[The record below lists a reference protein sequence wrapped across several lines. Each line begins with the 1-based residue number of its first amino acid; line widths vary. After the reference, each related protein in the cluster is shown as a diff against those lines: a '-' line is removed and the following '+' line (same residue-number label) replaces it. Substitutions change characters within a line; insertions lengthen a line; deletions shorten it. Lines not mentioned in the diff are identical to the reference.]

1 MRRLQKDGVQDI
13 LSEKKEC
20 RRGRDGSDIMTVK
33 HMIESVLC
41 ILLAVAAFCSTRASA
56 VERREQLPDE
66 MLSKICGASMT
77 RPRDTCHLTLY
88 SPGQKLYLSFV
99 ASYGEDAFHTFDH
112 VFIFRDKLAE
122 SGLVFYLTPRL
133 GAQAQ
138 QFLNRDFH
146 PDIPEDKFDRFSIL
160 SLTPRAVIANYFLKD
175 KYFSTGA
182 VFLTGGKIRV
192 RSTPGTDAHE
202 IEPEPRAVVTLKM
215 PQIPFDPVKVA
226 GIGKMLPARRL
237 SAETVREFD
246 GGILI
251 RTTGESFYYIKETED
266 GIYLGSF
273 VNGALVMSN
282 RFTHDGVLTQ
292 SRNKGTVLLAE
303 SRFKPF
309 KCQIFVR
316 MPNYPRTLFLDVR
329 NDAVP
334 GDLISVYASKENTI
348 IAP

>member
-1 MRRLQKDGVQDI
+1 MRR
-13 LSEKKEC
+13 E
-20 RRGRDGSDIMTVK
+20 DGSDIMTVK
-33 HMIESVLC
+33 YMTKSVLC
-41 ILLAVAAFCSTRASA
+41 IFLAVAAFCPTRADA
-56 VERREQLPDE
+56 IERKEQLPNE
-66 MLSKICGASMT
+66 LLSKICGASMT

-88 SPGQKLYLSFV
+88 SSKQKLYFSFV
-99 ASYGEDAFHTFDH
+99 ASYGEDAFHTIDH

-122 SGLVFYLTPRL
+122 SAFVFYLTPP
-133 GAQAQ
+133 QAQ
-138 QFLNRDFH
+138 HFLNSDFH
-146 PDIPEDKFDRFSIL
+146 PNVPEDKFDRLSVL

-175 KYFSTGA
+175 QYFSTA
-182 VFLTGGKIRV
+182 VFLTGKKIRI
-192 RSTPGTDAHE
+192 RSTPRGDARE

-266 GIYLGSF
+266 GIYLGSY

-282 RFTHDGVLTQ
+282 RFTHDGVLTH
-292 SRNKGTVLLAE
+292 SRYKGAVLLAE

-334 GDLISVYASKENTI
+334 GDLISVYSSKENTI
-348 IAP
+348 REYFTNTAPGEPKSK